1 MTNPHASP
9 AIPPTTQ
16 PQTSTPIIVAP
27 PQALGDTLLRFG
39 LCLTWGEQAPTNSR
53 DNAVTVERLNS
64 AGHWNHIATLTPA
77 KPTLRDLAP
86 DTYRVIKGL
95 TQVPLGVDVSGTA
108 ISVSEHS

>member
-1 MTNPHASP
+1 MNNAYTAP
-9 AIPPTTQ
+9 AIAPTTQ
-16 PQTSTPIIVAP
+16 PDTSNPIVVAP

-39 LCLTWGEQAPTNSR
+39 LCLTWGEQAPSNGR

-86 DTYRVIKGL
+86 DTYRVVKGL
-95 TQVPLGVDVSGTA
+95 THVPIGVDVSGTA
-108 ISVSEHS
+108 TAVSEQS